1 MENVSIQLFRSASA
15 GFSIGGRSFAANA
28 SSLVRNQMADSAS
41 TIPSVSVM
49 GGGALRSSDA
59 MNKILDIVGNMGKSR
74 RHHHHHHNHHGK
86 HQENVAVQRR
96 AFNMYIN
103 KGPDSISTL
112 SVRVGHH
119 GFDVAKGSDGNDTI
133 AYANSSN
140 DYIITQ
146 IRGGGGDDVISLSST
161 AYGPQVAFGG
171 AGNDT
176 IVVSARTAFAFGGEG
191 DDVLIGGTGV
201 TNFDGG
207 EGTDTANFSH
217 QTQGVTA
224 SLATGGANGDTFT
237 GVENI
242 VGTDFDDHLTGDDSD
257 NVLDGGLGTDTLIGG
272 GGDDLLLGG
281 GGADA
286 YDGGAGTD
294 TVSYASAQ
302 ASVSVDLSSGGSAG
316 AAAGDTYQ
324 SIENVVGSDF
334 ADTLTGDGSDNVLS
348 GGDGD
353 DTFLITGSDSFC
365 TQCSR
370 RSTRRVARNAPPNAR
385 FRIRPCSR

>member
-1 MENVSIQLFRSASA
+1 
-15 GFSIGGRSFAANA
+15 
-28 SSLVRNQMADSAS
+28 MADSAS

-191 DDVLIGGTGV
+191 DDVIAAAGLYVIA
-201 TNFDGG
+201 DGG
-207 EGTDTANFSH
+207 EGDD
-217 QTQGVTA
+217 VITA
-224 SLATGGANGDTFT
+224 SGEVVALVAGGK
-237 GVENI
+237 
-242 VGTDFDDHLTGDDSD
+242 GDDTITVNATS
-257 NVLDGGLGTDTLIGG
+257 VGVVR
-272 GGDDLLLGG
+272 
-281 GGADA
+281 
-286 YDGGAGTD
+286 GGAGDDVITVTSDEQFNDWDRHDHGFGFGFGYDGFSKPAIIDGGKGNDIINIDGQARVIHRAGDGQDVISITD
-294 TVSYASAQ
+294 TTEFTTFGEEWFDGVMLLDEATFSYENGELTVTFEGRDESLTIRSAVGELSWEITSDRTFIVKINEAAEPPVDVEASA
-302 ASVSVDLSSGGSAG
+302 SANIEQTEL
-316 AAAGDTYQ
+316 GDQ
-324 SIENVVGSDF
+324 ID
-334 ADTLTGDGSDNVLS
+334 
-348 GGDGD
+348 
-353 DTFLITGSDSFC
+353 
-365 TQCSR
+365 
-370 RSTRRVARNAPPNAR
+370 
-385 FRIRPCSR
+385 